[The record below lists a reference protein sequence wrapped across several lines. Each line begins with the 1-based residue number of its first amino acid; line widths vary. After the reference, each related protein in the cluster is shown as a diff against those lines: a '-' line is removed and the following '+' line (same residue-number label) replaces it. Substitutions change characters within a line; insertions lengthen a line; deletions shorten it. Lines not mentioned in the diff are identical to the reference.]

1 MNVIVKVEKPGQT
14 ANIHT
19 VTIINATIMQRVSMD
34 TPITLA
40 NVQKVLWVIYVKRG
54 ISVIIRNAPGAVHVK
69 MDGLVIDVHVMLG
82 L

>member
-1 MNVIVKVEKPGQT
+1 
-14 ANIHT
+14 
-19 VTIINATIMQRVSMD
+19 MQRVSMD

-40 NVQKVLWVIYVKRG
+40 NVHQVLWVIYVKRG

-69 MDGLVIDVHVMLG
+69 MEGLVIDVHVMLG